1 MTQGI
6 LYLVN
11 FMSVFRVGKTDSEFG
26 NVDVLKWIKH
36 GVDIH
41 EVFHHFKG
49 NFKGK
54 HFDSD
59 IPP

>member
-1 MTQGI
+1 
-6 LYLVN
+6 
-11 FMSVFRVGKTDSEFG
+11 MSVFRVGKTDSEFG